1 MNHNSKEVQE
11 LSLIAEDVGKKIN
24 TTVDIM
30 DIATNLNDKTV
41 NDYIATGA
49 KIEAIVAK
57 IEEINTLSTQNT
69 RSVEEIAG
77 ASEHLNALTEKLNA
91 ILNKFRT

>member
-1 MNHNSKEVQE
+1 
-11 LSLIAEDVGKKIN
+11 
-24 TTVDIM
+24 M
-30 DIATNLNDKTV
+30 DNATKLNDKTV
-41 NDYIATGA
+41 EDYIKTGD
-49 KIEAIVAK
+49 KIDTIVIK

-77 ASEHLNALTEKLNA
+77 ASEHLNALTEKLNG

>member
-1 MNHNSKEVQE
+1 M
-11 LSLIAEDVGKKIN
+11 GKKIN

-30 DIATNLNDKTV
+30 DIATTLNDKTV
-41 NDYIATGA
+41 TDYINTGS

-91 ILNKFRT
+91 ILNKFKT

>member
-1 MNHNSKEVQE
+1 MWV
-11 LSLIAEDVGKKIN
+11 KKIN
-24 TTVDIM
+24 ITVDM
-30 DIATNLNDKTV
+30 MNLATNLNDKTV
-41 NDYIATGA
+41 TDYIKTGA
-49 KIEAIVAK
+49 KIEEIVSK

-77 ASEHLNALTEKLNA
+77 ASEHLNSLTEKLNA